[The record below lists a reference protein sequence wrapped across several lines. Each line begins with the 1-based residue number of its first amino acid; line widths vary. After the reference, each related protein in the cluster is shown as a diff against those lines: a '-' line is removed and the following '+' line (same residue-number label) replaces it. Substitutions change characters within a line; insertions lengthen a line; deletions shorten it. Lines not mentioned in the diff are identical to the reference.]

1 MKFEIAAA
9 LAATL
14 LATSAFAQTHRV
26 RAEIDDVLTLERSST
41 MQTACKARPFVTSL
55 RKAAAAGPTRRKHQF
70 RGHVIY
76 VRLLVALGSAGAA
89 NDREETMPVV
99 DPRIAGKP
107 VPRVSKETME
117 HECVARVKNVKALD
131 VAFLDQRIPR
141 YERDIINM
149 VGMGVTENAAL
160 KPNVKESA
168 VGFSV
173 TYVRAKTGRGAALHR
188 HATEEVFI
196 PVKGRWQ
203 VFWLEGDE
211 ERTVDLDEGDVLNV
225 PIGIYRGFRSL
236 TDAPDA
242 LLMAI
247 IGGPDAGKVDW
258 HPSVL
263 EEARKTGLT
272 VDEEGTLIIEKPAA

>member
-1 MKFEIAAA
+1 M
-9 LAATL
+9 
-14 LATSAFAQTHRV
+14 
-26 RAEIDDVLTLERSST
+26 ER
-41 MQTACKARPFVTSL
+41 
-55 RKAAAAGPTRRKHQF
+55 
-70 RGHVIY
+70 
-76 VRLLVALGSAGAA
+76 
-89 NDREETMPVV
+89 
-99 DPRIAGKP
+99 
-107 VPRVSKETME
+107 
-117 HECVARVKNVKALD
+117 ECVAREKKARALD

-141 YERDIINM
+141 YEREIINM

-160 KPNVKESA
+160 KPNVMEGA

-173 TYVRAKTGRGAALHR
+173 TYVRAKSGKGAALHR

-211 ERTVDLDEGDVLNV
+211 ERTIDLDEGDVVNV

-247 IGGPDAGKVDW
+247 VGGPEAGKVDW

-263 EEARKTGLT
+263 EEARRTGLS
-272 VDEEGTLIIEKPAA
+272 VDDEGNLIIQKPAA

>member
-1 MKFEIAAA
+1 
-9 LAATL
+9 
-14 LATSAFAQTHRV
+14 
-26 RAEIDDVLTLERSST
+26 
-41 MQTACKARPFVTSL
+41 
-55 RKAAAAGPTRRKHQF
+55 
-70 RGHVIY
+70 
-76 VRLLVALGSAGAA
+76 
-89 NDREETMPVV
+89 MPVV

-149 VGMGVTENAAL
+149 VGMGVTEKAL

-188 HATEEVFI
+188 HATEEVLI

-236 TDAPDA
+236 TGPDAAPDGDH
-242 LLMAI
+242 
-247 IGGPDAGKVDW
+247 GGPDTGKVDW
-258 HPSVL
+258 HPPVL

>member
-1 MKFEIAAA
+1 MA
-9 LAATL
+9 
-14 LATSAFAQTHRV
+14 
-26 RAEIDDVLTLERSST
+26 
-41 MQTACKARPFVTSL
+41 
-55 RKAAAAGPTRRKHQF
+55 
-70 RGHVIY
+70 
-76 VRLLVALGSAGAA
+76 
-89 NDREETMPVV
+89 VV

-107 VPRVSKETME
+107 VPRISRETME
-117 HECVARVKNVKALD
+117 RECLARVKNIKALD

-160 KPNVKESA
+160 KPNVKA
-168 VGFSV
+168 GAAGFSV
-173 TYVRAKTGRGAALHR
+173 TYVRAKNGKGAALHR

-203 VFWLEGDE
+203 VFWLDDE
-211 ERTVDLDEGDVLNV
+211 VERTLDLDEGDVVNV

-247 IGGPDAGKVDW
+247 VGGPDAGKVDW
-258 HPSVL
+258 HSSVL
-263 EEARKTGLT
+263 AEARKTGLS
-272 VDEEGTLIIEKPAA
+272 VDDEGNLIIEKATV